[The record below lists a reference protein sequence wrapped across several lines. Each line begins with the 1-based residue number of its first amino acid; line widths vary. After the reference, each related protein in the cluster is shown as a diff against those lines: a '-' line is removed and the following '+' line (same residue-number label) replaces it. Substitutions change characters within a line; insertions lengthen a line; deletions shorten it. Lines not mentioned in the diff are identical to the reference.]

1 MQVRWEKEEA
11 DLDSLL
17 SLMLPPSVITTLKA
31 GHSEMRFAREFKNV
45 SILFGAHF
53 FGVLDSSGALK

>member
-31 GHSEMRFAREFKNV
+31 GHSEMRFAREEQF
-45 SILFGAHF
+45 AQR
-53 FGVLDSSGALK
+53 